1 MFNKSEIMTQA
12 WSWFK
17 NEDVVLADIEWVS
30 YEDNEKTFGV
40 CLKAAWAKAK
50 EDAAEEEEFV
60 KTVASSEQL
69 KAWNW
74 AEKKLNV
81 KSDLTDMAKYND
93 MLNIDKESFGLS
105 VWQKAIKAVSLYA
118 RTAA

>member
-1 MFNKSEIMTQA
+1 MFNKSEIMSQA

-30 YEDNEKTFGV
+30 YEDDEKTFGV

-50 EDAAEEEEFV
+50 EVVGEKEDFV
-60 KTVASSEQL
+60 KAVASSEEL

-74 AEKKLNV
+74 AERKLNV
-81 KSDLTDMAKYND
+81 KSDLTDEAKYND

-105 VWQKAIKAVSLYA
+105 VWQKAIKAVSLYS